1 MSTHLDVNEILDF
14 AILMEQKG
22 YEFYTESAKKFND
35 LKLAQL
41 FHLLAEQE
49 FNHEKIFK
57 KMKEK
62 TSILKSTVLDDK
74 VEGIH
79 MKDYLGEFLFG
90 KKKSL
95 KEKVKTLDT
104 IEEVIQFAFG
114 IEKDS
119 VVFYSALKQYVDREH
134 KIVIEN
140 VIQEEVS
147 HVLQLQ
153 KFKSEEIPPPP
164 DVHAL

>member
-1 MSTHLDVNEILDF
+1 MSTQLDVNEILDF

-35 LKLAQL
+35 LKLTQL

-49 FNHEKIFK
+49 LDHERLFK
-57 KMKEK
+57 QMKEK
-62 TSILKSTVLDDK
+62 TGSLKSTALDDK
-74 VEGIH
+74 ADEIH
-79 MKDYLGEFLFG
+79 IKDYLGEFLFG

-95 KEKVKTLDT
+95 KEKLKALQT
-104 IEEVIQFAFG
+104 IEEVLQLAVG

-119 VVFYSALKQYVDREH
+119 VVFYSALKKYVDKEH
-134 KIVIEN
+134 EAMIET

-147 HVLQLQ
+147 HVLRLQ
-153 KFKSEEIPPPP
+153 KFKTEEIPPPP
-164 DVHAL
+164 DVDAL

>member
-14 AILMEQKG
+14 AIHMEQKG

-35 LKLAQL
+35 LKLTQL

-49 FNHEKIFK
+49 LNHERIFK

-62 TSILKSTVLDDK
+62 TGPLKSTAFDDK
-74 VEGIH
+74 VEETQ
-79 MKDYLGEFLFG
+79 MKDHLGEFLFG

-95 KEKVKTLDT
+95 KEKAKTLQT
-104 IEEVIQFAFG
+104 IEEAVQLALS

-119 VVFYSALKQYVDREH
+119 VVFYTALKNYVDKEYET
-134 KIVIEN
+134 VIEK
-140 VIQEEVS
+140 VIHEEVS
-147 HVLQLQ
+147 HVLRLQ
-153 KFKSEEIPPPP
+153 EFKTEKIPPPP
-164 DVHAL
+164 DVDAL

>member
-1 MSTHLDVNEILDF
+1 MSAHLDVNEILDF

-35 LKLAQL
+35 LKLTQL

-49 FNHEKIFK
+49 FNHERIFK

-62 TSILKSTVLDDK
+62 ITPREPTAIDDTA
-74 VEGIH
+74 EEIH
-79 MKDYLGEFLFG
+79 MKNYLEEFIFG
-90 KKKSL
+90 KRKSL
-95 KEKVKTLDT
+95 KEKAKTLKN
-104 IEEVIQFAFG
+104 IEEVIQLAFG

-119 VVFYSALKQYVDREH
+119 VVFYSALKQYVNKEH
-134 KIVIEN
+134 EALLEN

-147 HVLQLQ
+147 HVLRLQ
-153 KFKSEEIPPPP
+153 KFKTEKIPPPP
-164 DVHAL
+164 DVDAL

>member
-1 MSTHLDVNEILDF
+1 MSTQIDVNEILDF

-35 LKLAQL
+35 LKLTQL

-57 KMKEK
+57 KIKEK
-62 TSILKSTVLDDK
+62 TGPLKSTALDDK

-95 KEKVKTLDT
+95 KEKLKALQT
-104 IEEVIQFAFG
+104 IEEVIHLALG
-114 IEKDS
+114 IEKDA
-119 VVFYSALKQYVDREH
+119 VVFYSALKKYVDKEH
-134 KIVIEN
+134 EAVIEN
-140 VIQEEVS
+140 IIQEEVS

-153 KFKSEEIPPPP
+153 KFKTEEIPPPP
-164 DVHAL
+164 DVDAL

>member
-1 MSTHLDVNEILDF
+1 MSAYLDVKEILDF

-35 LKLAQL
+35 LKLTQL

-57 KMKEK
+57 KIKEK
-62 TSILKSTVLDDK
+62 TGPHKSTAFDDK
-74 VEGIH
+74 IEGVN
-79 MKDYLGEFLFG
+79 MKDYLKGFIFG

-95 KEKVKTLDT
+95 KEKVKTLQT
-104 IEEVIQFAFG
+104 IEEVVQLAFG

-119 VVFYSALKQYVDREH
+119 VVFYSALKKYVDKDHETL
-134 KIVIEN
+134 IEN

-147 HVLQLQ
+147 HVLKLQ
-153 KFKSEEIPPPP
+153 KFKTGEIPPPP
-164 DVHAL
+164 DVDAL

>member
-1 MSTHLDVNEILDF
+1 MSAQLDVNEILDF

-22 YEFYTESAKKFND
+22 YEFYTESAKRFND
-35 LKLAQL
+35 LKLTQL

-49 FNHEKIFK
+49 FKHEKIFK

-62 TSILKSTVLDDK
+62 TGSLKSTTLDDK
-74 VEGIH
+74 AEGIH
-79 MKDYLGEFLFG
+79 IKDYLGEFLFG

-95 KEKVKTLDT
+95 KEKVKTLKT
-104 IEEVIQFAFG
+104 IEEVVQLAFG

-119 VVFYSALKQYVDREH
+119 VVFYSALKRYVDKEH
-134 KIVIEN
+134 EIVIET

-147 HVLQLQ
+147 HVLMLQ
-153 KFKSEEIPPPP
+153 KFKTEAIPPPP
-164 DVHAL
+164 DVDAL

>member
-1 MSTHLDVNEILDF
+1 MSAYLNVNEILDF

-35 LKLAQL
+35 LKLTQL

-49 FNHEKIFK
+49 LNHERIFK

-62 TSILKSTVLDDK
+62 TGPLESTAFDDK
-74 VEGIH
+74 VEESQ

-95 KEKVKTLDT
+95 KEKVKPLQT
-104 IEEVIQFAFG
+104 IEEVVQLAVS

-119 VVFYSALKQYVDREH
+119 VVFYTALKNYVDKEH
-134 KIVIEN
+134 ETMIEN

-147 HVLQLQ
+147 HVLRLQ
-153 KFKSEEIPPPP
+153 KFKSEQIPPP
-164 DVHAL
+164 DVDAL

>member
-1 MSTHLDVNEILDF
+1 MSAQLDVNEILDF

-35 LKLAQL
+35 LKLTQL

-49 FNHEKIFK
+49 FNHERIFK

-62 TSILKSTVLDDK
+62 TGSLKSTAFNDK
-74 VEGIH
+74 VEEIQ

-95 KEKVKTLDT
+95 KEKIKTFQS
-104 IEEVIQFAFG
+104 IEEVIQLAFG

-119 VVFYSALKQYVDREH
+119 VVFYTALKNYVDNEH
-134 KIVIEN
+134 EAVIEN
-140 VIQEEVS
+140 IIQEEVS
-147 HVLQLQ
+147 HVLRLQ
-153 KFKSEEIPPPP
+153 KFKTEEIPPPP
-164 DVHAL
+164 DVDAL

>member
-1 MSTHLDVNEILDF
+1 MSAQLDVNEILDF

-35 LKLAQL
+35 LKLTQL

-57 KMKEK
+57 NMKEK
-62 TSILKSTVLDDK
+62 TGPLKSTALDDK
-74 VEGIH
+74 TDEIH
-79 MKDYLGEFLFG
+79 LKDYLGEFLFG

-95 KEKVKTLDT
+95 KEKVKTLQT
-104 IEEVIQFAFG
+104 IEEVVQLAFG

-119 VVFYSALKQYVDREH
+119 VMFYTALKKYVDKENEAM
-134 KIVIEN
+134 IES

-147 HVLQLQ
+147 HVLKLQ
-153 KFKSEEIPPPP
+153 KFKTEEIPPPP
-164 DVHAL
+164 DVDAL